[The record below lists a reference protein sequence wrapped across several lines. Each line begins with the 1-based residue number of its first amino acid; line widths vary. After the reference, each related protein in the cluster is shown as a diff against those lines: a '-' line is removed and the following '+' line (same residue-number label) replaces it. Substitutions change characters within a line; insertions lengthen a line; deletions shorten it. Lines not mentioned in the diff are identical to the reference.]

1 MDFNQ
6 RLRNN
11 KRPVVVD
18 FWAPWCM
25 PCRAVSPVVEKLGKD
40 YAGKV
45 DVWKVNADD
54 EPEALRALHIYGI
67 PTLIAFRDGQEIA
80 RRTGA
85 APESALAPLFEAA
98 LTGVKV
104 TNKGPALSDRLIRLG
119 VGLALIGLAFFINI
133 FAYQIVLVAL
143 GGVIMFTGVY
153 DRCPI
158 YRAVSSY
165 VKNLFK
171 RDQPQQ

>member
-6 RLRNN
+6 RLRNA

-18 FWAPWCM
+18 FWTPWCM

-54 EPEALRALHIYGI
+54 EPETLRALRIYGI
-67 PTLIAFRDGQEIA
+67 PTLIAFKDGEEID

-85 APESALAPLFEAA
+85 APESALVPLFESA

-119 VGLALIGLAFFINI
+119 VGLALIGLAFFAKVS
-133 FAYQIVLVAL
+133 AYQIVLVAL

-158 YRAVSSY
+158 YRAVSGY
-165 VKNLFK
+165 IKGLFNK
-171 RDQPQQ
+171 D

>member
-6 RLRNN
+6 RLRNA

-54 EPEALRALHIYGI
+54 EPETLRSLRIYGI
-67 PTLIAFRDGQEIA
+67 PTLIAFKDGEEID

-85 APESALAPLFEAA
+85 APETALVPLFESA
-98 LTGVKV
+98 LTGVKAA
-104 TNKGPALSDRLIRLG
+104 KGPVLSDRLIRLG
-119 VGLALIGLAFFINI
+119 VGMALIGLVFFTNV
-133 FAYQIVLVAL
+133 FAYQTVLAAL

-158 YRAVSSY
+158 YRAVSGY
-165 VKNLFK
+165 IKGLFK
-171 RDQPQQ
+171 KDQAQQ